1 MGVCALL
8 LGSCME
14 NDLKT
19 LRAQKALNAT
29 SSTPIVIGLVWP
41 FSAQYDQLPQGVRMA
56 VEEINAKGGLLGG
69 RPLTLVEADDF
80 DSVREGRL
88 VAQEFAENT
97 DMVAVIGH
105 AWSYI
110 SVPASPIYEFN
121 GLVMLSPSSTS
132 PELTR
137 NGFRFI
143 FRNVSSDE
151 EIARQLAIY
160 AEAQGYKRMTIL
172 HVNDPNG
179 RQLANV
185 FENEADRRNINVVDR
200 RSYQGTNRNFGTII
214 ENWRVLDIDAIFI
227 AGANP
232 EAAEFILQA
241 REAGIQT
248 PIMGSDGLDTD
259 DLWNIAGEA
268 AEGTVVVSHYHPDTP
283 REQQQAFIRKY
294 RQKYGTDPDTWAAQ
308 GYDAVYL
315 LAHAM
320 TVAQSSNSEAI
331 ANALHQTRD
340 WQGVTGPHTFDE
352 RGDVVGKPIILKI
365 LRDGRFDFY
374 QIVNI
379 ADEDNAPLET
389 TPEAT
394 ADPVSN

>member
-1 MGVCALL
+1 MFNRLRWIAIVGICASL
-8 LGSCME
+8 LGACAE
-14 NDLKT
+14 DDLRV

-29 SSTPIVIGLVWP
+29 VDTPIVIGLVWP
-41 FSAQYDQLPQGVRMA
+41 FYAAYDQLPQGVRMA
-56 VEEINAKGGLLGG
+56 VEEINANGGLLGG
-69 RPLTLVEADDF
+69 RPLRLIEADDF

-137 NGFRFI
+137 NGFQFI

-160 AEAQGYKRMTIL
+160 AESQGYARMTIL

-179 RQLANV
+179 RQLANI
-185 FENEADRRNINVVDR
+185 FENEADRRGINVVDR
-200 RSYQGTNRNFGTII
+200 RSYQGTNRNFRTII
-214 ENWRVLDIDAIFI
+214 ANWQSLDFDAIFI
-227 AGANP
+227 AGSNP

-241 REAGIQT
+241 RTAGIEA

-283 REQQQAFIRKY
+283 REQQQRFIEKY
-294 RQKYGTDPDTWAAQ
+294 RQRYNTDPDTWAAQ

-320 TVAQSSNSEAI
+320 TVANSSSSGAI
-331 ANALHQTRD
+331 AQALHQTRE
-340 WQGVTGPHTFDE
+340 WQGVTGPHTFNE

-365 LRDGRFDFY
+365 LQDGTFDFY
-374 QIVNI
+374 QIVNV
-379 ADEDNAPLET
+379 ADE
-389 TPEAT
+389 
-394 ADPVSN
+394 ADSAR

>member
-1 MGVCALL
+1 MFNRLRWIAIVGICASL
-8 LGSCME
+8 LGACAE
-14 NDLKT
+14 DDLRV

-29 SSTPIVIGLVWP
+29 VDTPIVIGLVWP
-41 FSAQYDQLPQGVRMA
+41 FYAEYDQLPQGVRMA
-56 VEEINAKGGLLGG
+56 VEEINANGGLLGG
-69 RPLTLVEADDF
+69 RPLRLIEADDF

-137 NGFRFI
+137 NGFQFI

-160 AEAQGYKRMTIL
+160 AESQGYARMTIL

-179 RQLANV
+179 RQLANI
-185 FENEADRRNINVVDR
+185 FENEADRRGINVVDR
-200 RSYQGTNRNFGTII
+200 RSYQGTNRNFRTII
-214 ENWRVLDIDAIFI
+214 ANWQMLDFDAIFI
-227 AGANP
+227 AGSNP

-241 REAGIQT
+241 RTAGIEA
-248 PIMGSDGLDTD
+248 PIMGSDGLDTS

-283 REQQQAFIRKY
+283 REQQQQFIEKY
-294 RQKYGTDPDTWAAQ
+294 RQRYNTDPDTWAAQ

-320 TVAQSSNSEAI
+320 TVAGSSRSEAI
-331 ANALHQTRD
+331 AQALHQTRE
-340 WQGVTGPHTFDE
+340 WQGVTGPHTFNE

-365 LRDGRFDFY
+365 LQNGAFDFY
-374 QIVNI
+374 QIVNV
-379 ADEDNAPLET
+379 ADE
-389 TPEAT
+389 
-394 ADPVSN
+394 ADSAR

>member
-1 MGVCALL
+1 MFNRLRWIAIVGICASL
-8 LGSCME
+8 LGACAE
-14 NDLKT
+14 DDLRV

-29 SSTPIVIGLVWP
+29 VDTPIVIGLVWP
-41 FSAQYDQLPQGVRMA
+41 FYAAYDQLPQGVRMA
-56 VEEINAKGGLLGG
+56 VEEINANGGLLGG
-69 RPLTLVEADDF
+69 RPLRLIEADDF

-137 NGFRFI
+137 NGFQFI

-160 AEAQGYKRMTIL
+160 AESQGYARMTIL

-179 RQLANV
+179 RQLANI
-185 FENEADRRNINVVDR
+185 FENEADRRGINVVDR
-200 RSYQGTNRNFGTII
+200 RSYQGTNRNFRTII
-214 ENWRVLDIDAIFI
+214 ANWQSLDFDAIFI
-227 AGANP
+227 AGSNP

-241 REAGIQT
+241 RTAGIEA

-283 REQQQAFIRKY
+283 REQQQRFIEKY
-294 RQKYGTDPDTWAAQ
+294 RQRYSTDPDTWAAQ

-320 TVAQSSNSEAI
+320 TVANSSSSGAI
-331 ANALHQTRD
+331 AQALHQTRE
-340 WQGVTGPHTFDE
+340 WQGVTGPHTFNE

-365 LRDGRFDFY
+365 LQNGTFDFY
-374 QIVNI
+374 QIVNV
-379 ADEDNAPLET
+379 ADE
-389 TPEAT
+389 
-394 ADPVSN
+394 ADSAR